1 MVSGDWDNELDNSK
15 FFDTFD
21 ALILPQKLLLL
32 DEPTAPLYAYAHSA
46 LIARIQKLNDHGTAM
61 IGVFH
66 QPDDVAI

>member
-1 MVSGDWDNELDNSK
+1 MSGDWDNELDNSK
-15 FFDTFD
+15 FFDRFD
-21 ALILPQKLLLL
+21 APILPQKLLLL

-61 IGVFH
+61 IGVFK

>member
-1 MVSGDWDNELDNSK
+1 MSGDWDNELDNSK

-46 LIARIQKLNDHGTAM
+46 LIARIQKLNDL
-61 IGVFH
+61 
-66 QPDDVAI
+66 

>member
-1 MVSGDWDNELDNSK
+1 MSGDWDNELDNSK
-15 FFDTFD
+15 FFDRFD

-61 IGVFH
+61 VGVFN
-66 QPDDVAI
+66 QPNDVAI

>member
-1 MVSGDWDNELDNSK
+1 MSGDWDNELDNSK
-15 FFDTFD
+15 FFDRFD

-46 LIARIQKLNDHGTAM
+46 LIARIQKLNDHGTVM

-66 QPDDVAI
+66 QPNDVAI